1 MVYLRKKKL
10 PKQIEDERKRDALV
24 LAELIYDIYQES
36 KRKYKPEVAKFLTP
50 DYFFAFFSSKM
61 RKSSSNS

>member
-1 MVYLRKKKL
+1 MAYVRKKKL

-36 KRKYKPEVAKFLTP
+36 KRKDKPEVA
-50 DYFFAFFSSKM
+50 
-61 RKSSSNS
+61 